1 MIQQSRS
8 DLFMYNQR
16 TMHSYDHHIW
26 VNRRGALYRLM
37 QEFCIA
43 NSISYFPHI
52 AVLNEGIE
60 RIANSKHSK
69 IIISN
74 IFEPM
79 QYYERWVTLNQILK
93 DSGKI
98 CFVVTD
104 NYLEFEELEFV
115 KFFSYPELLGI
126 TASYSDIDLQP
137 TEPSKLYNCFIQRVD
152 SVRLSWFYFLC
163 DRNLLD
169 KGYVSCL
176 MKQMRNYSNGLT
188 GKELLDY
195 MHYHYQ
201 LDQLPTFDKAYKS
214 IRDQIPYQNFKEEKN
229 LIPLILDSKYSLVLE
244 TDATSDGNGSWH
256 FTEKSLRTLQ
266 LPSIP
271 LLFVPAKGIGILK
284 SLGLEFGDH
293 LNYLDNLTWHQ
304 RQIELVDFLV
314 KDEVEFNW
322 KELYNQCRHNR
333 DLLESWRFKYEQPDF
348 FDEFFT
354 KVLAY

>member
-1 MIQQSRS
+1 M
-8 DLFMYNQR
+8 FMYNQR

-26 VNRRGALYRLM
+26 VKRRGAIYRQL
-37 QEFCIA
+37 QEFCID
-43 NSISYFPHI
+43 NNVSYFPHLAI
-52 AVLNEGIE
+52 LTEGIE
-60 RIANSKHSK
+60 RIVQTGQSK

-79 QYYERWVTLNQILK
+79 QFYERWENLNQVLK
-93 DSGKI
+93 GTGKS

-104 NYLEFEELEFV
+104 NYLEFEDLEFV
-115 KFFSYPELLGI
+115 KFFSYPEILGI
-126 TASYSDIDLQP
+126 TASYSDVELLP
-137 TEPSKLYNCFIQRVD
+137 TEPSRLYNCFIQRVD

-176 MKQMRNYSNGLT
+176 MKQMRNYSGDLT

-195 MHYHYQ
+195 MHYHWQ

-214 IRDQIPYQNFKEEKN
+214 IRDQVPYQNFKEEAN

-244 TDATSDGNGSWH
+244 TDATADGNGSWH
-256 FTEKSLRTLQ
+256 FTEKALRTLQ

-271 LLFVPAKGIGILK
+271 LFFVPAKGIEILK
-284 SLGLEFGDH
+284 SFGLEFGDH
-293 LNYLDNLTWHQ
+293 MNHLDSMTWHQ
-304 RQIELVDFLV
+304 RQIELVDMLV

-322 KELYNQCRHNR
+322 KELYNQCRHNQ
-333 DLLESWRFKYEQPDF
+333 DLLKSWQSKYEKPGF
-348 FDEFFT
+348 FDEFFE